1 MKIAKVVITA
11 LLIIASIVVIWSS
24 SSKEIV
30 DKERNQIG
38 IVLGVQFDVNDVRNI
53 AKEVLGK
60 GNYIVKKATVFEDVV
75 IIQSEGFSKENV
87 KSIVEKINAKYGLE
101 IKAED
106 VEVEKI
112 GAENLNSD
120 LTKYALPAVIALVLI
135 SVYFG
140 FRFKKIGWLRTIVRF
155 VTTVLFAELLYISV
169 LAISQV
175 EIGMLAAPIGVALFA
190 LATLAS
196 VLVFE
201 KEREEFILN
210 ESK

>member
-106 VEVEKI
+106 VEIEKI